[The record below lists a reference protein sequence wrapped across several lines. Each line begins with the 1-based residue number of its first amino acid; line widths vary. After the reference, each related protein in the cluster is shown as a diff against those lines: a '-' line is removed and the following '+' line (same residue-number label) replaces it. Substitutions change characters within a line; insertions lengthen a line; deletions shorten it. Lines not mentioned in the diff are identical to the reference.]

1 MNSESIIN
9 KNDIGNSLSKA
20 PSLVETGLLYSIVG
34 LLLMTLGVY
43 VQNKNFATGILVTE
57 YIIILIPSVLL
68 LVIRKYNVKQI
79 LRLNPVSFLNLFI
92 IMSIMF
98 FSMWI
103 VTVINFFNL
112 WLINTIFGNVIIPP
126 LPISET
132 PLLVNLLLIG
142 VSAGVCEEVMFRGVI
157 QRSFE
162 RFGKTSS
169 IVITAFLFGL
179 FHMDFQKLIG
189 TFLLG
194 IIIGFIVYRTNSL
207 YAGMFAHFVNN
218 SIAVLINYISDKI
231 TPSEISAMQ
240 ANENFVN
247 DYFNTL
253 NAMPSVQKVG
263 VIVVWLVI
271 VAFCSAAL
279 AGLIWAFVR
288 NTSTTNKSVL
298 SSSTGKVLPGILAYL
313 PGLIIVIVVYIII
326 GLNLASVPLNFLLM
340 AFRL

>member
-1 MNSESIIN
+1 
-9 KNDIGNSLSKA
+9 
-20 PSLVETGLLYSIVG
+20 
-34 LLLMTLGVY
+34 MTLGVY

-142 VSAGVCEEVMFRGVI
+142 VSAGVCEECLG
-157 QRSFE
+157 
-162 RFGKTSS
+162 
-169 IVITAFLFGL
+169 LFSEALSALVRLLPCYNGFSLGL

-194 IIIGFIVYRTNSL
+194 IIIGFY
-207 YAGMFAHFVNN
+207 
-218 SIAVLINYISDKI
+218 
-231 TPSEISAMQ
+231 
-240 ANENFVN
+240 
-247 DYFNTL
+247 
-253 NAMPSVQKVG
+253 
-263 VIVVWLVI
+263 
-271 VAFCSAAL
+271 C
-279 AGLIWAFVR
+279 
-288 NTSTTNKSVL
+288 L
-298 SSSTGKVLPGILAYL
+298 SY
-313 PGLIIVIVVYIII
+313 
-326 GLNLASVPLNFLLM
+326 
-340 AFRL
+340 

>member
-1 MNSESIIN
+1 MA
-9 KNDIGNSLSKA
+9 D
-20 PSLVETGLLYSIVG
+20 
-34 LLLMTLGVY
+34 
-43 VQNKNFATGILVTE
+43 
-57 YIIILIPSVLL
+57 
-68 LVIRKYNVKQI
+68 KYYFWKCYYT
-79 LRLNPVSFLNLFI
+79 S
-92 IMSIMF
+92 
-98 FSMWI
+98 
-103 VTVINFFNL
+103 
-112 WLINTIFGNVIIPP
+112 

>member
-20 PSLVETGLLYSIVG
+20 PSLLETGLLYSIVG

>member
-1 MNSESIIN
+1 
-9 KNDIGNSLSKA
+9 
-20 PSLVETGLLYSIVG
+20 
-34 LLLMTLGVY
+34 
-43 VQNKNFATGILVTE
+43 
-57 YIIILIPSVLL
+57 
-68 LVIRKYNVKQI
+68 
-79 LRLNPVSFLNLFI
+79 
-92 IMSIMF
+92 
-98 FSMWI
+98 
-103 VTVINFFNL
+103 
-112 WLINTIFGNVIIPP
+112 
-126 LPISET
+126 
-132 PLLVNLLLIG
+132 
-142 VSAGVCEEVMFRGVI
+142 
-157 QRSFE
+157 
-162 RFGKTSS
+162 
-169 IVITAFLFGL
+169 
-179 FHMDFQKLIG
+179 MDFQKLIG

-194 IIIGFIVYRTNSL
+194 IIIGLLFIVLIRYMLECLHTCKQFNRL
-207 YAGMFAHFVNN
+207 
-218 SIAVLINYISDKI
+218 LINYISDKI

-263 VIVVWLVI
+263 VIVVWCNCC
-271 VAFCSAAL
+271 FCSAAL

>member
-169 IVITAFLFGL
+169 IVITAFSS
-179 FHMDFQKLIG
+179 D
-189 TFLLG
+189 
-194 IIIGFIVYRTNSL
+194 Y
-207 YAGMFAHFVNN
+207 
-218 SIAVLINYISDKI
+218 SIWIFKN
-231 TPSEISAMQ
+231 
-240 ANENFVN
+240 
-247 DYFNTL
+247 
-253 NAMPSVQKVG
+253 
-263 VIVVWLVI
+263 
-271 VAFCSAAL
+271 
-279 AGLIWAFVR
+279 
-288 NTSTTNKSVL
+288 
-298 SSSTGKVLPGILAYL
+298 
-313 PGLIIVIVVYIII
+313 
-326 GLNLASVPLNFLLM
+326 
-340 AFRL
+340 

>member
-1 MNSESIIN
+1 
-9 KNDIGNSLSKA
+9 
-20 PSLVETGLLYSIVG
+20 
-34 LLLMTLGVY
+34 MTLGVY

>member
-126 LPISET
+126 
-132 PLLVNLLLIG
+132 
-142 VSAGVCEEVMFRGVI
+142 
-157 QRSFE
+157 
-162 RFGKTSS
+162 
-169 IVITAFLFGL
+169 
-179 FHMDFQKLIG
+179 FQ
-189 TFLLG
+189 
-194 IIIGFIVYRTNSL
+194 
-207 YAGMFAHFVNN
+207 
-218 SIAVLINYISDKI
+218 
-231 TPSEISAMQ
+231 
-240 ANENFVN
+240 
-247 DYFNTL
+247 
-253 NAMPSVQKVG
+253 
-263 VIVVWLVI
+263 
-271 VAFCSAAL
+271 
-279 AGLIWAFVR
+279 
-288 NTSTTNKSVL
+288 
-298 SSSTGKVLPGILAYL
+298 
-313 PGLIIVIVVYIII
+313 
-326 GLNLASVPLNFLLM
+326 
-340 AFRL
+340 